1 MKPFQYAVGG
11 IVRAAAGLS
20 GVLMPV
26 AMLAAAAA
34 ASPALAQRPA
44 APAAQTAPADA
55 QDANEAAGLPNLKQI
70 NRPAGVAHSAVEI
83 NAPRVPSFYEKSG
96 NGTSITEYRDRGKPV
111 DIQVQSNFG
120 TRYQMSAS
128 PDTSPQVHD
137 SGKPSTRLP
146 SIQLKY

>member
-1 MKPFQYAVGG
+1 MKPFQYAVGET
-11 IVRAAAGLS
+11 RAAAGLA
-20 GVLMPV
+20 GVLMSA
-26 AMLAAAAA
+26 AMLLAATAAATAH
-34 ASPALAQRPA
+34 AQQQAA
-44 APAAQTAPADA
+44 APAAQAASAPADA
-55 QDANEAAGLPNLKQI
+55 NEAVGLPNLKEI
-70 NRPAGVAHSAVEI
+70 NRPAGVAHSTVEI

-111 DIQVQSNFG
+111 EIQVQSNFG

-146 SIQLKY
+146 SVQLKY

>member
-1 MKPFQYAVGG
+1 MKPFQYAAGG
-11 IVRAAAGLS
+11 IARAPAGLAA
-20 GVLMPV
+20 VLMPA
-26 AMLAAAAA
+26 AMLVAATAAA
-34 ASPALAQRPA
+34 PALAQQQAAQATQA
-44 APAAQTAPADA
+44 APAP

-70 NRPAGVAHSAVEI
+70 NRPAGVAHSTVEI

-146 SIQLKY
+146 SFQLKY